1 MCYNPHMSGNILEE
15 KSFGKSLVKLIL
27 PMTLQNFMFALIPVS
42 DAVMLV
48 MLDQDSMSA
57 VSLASQVMFVFN
69 LFVYA
74 IMSGMSLFAAQYW
87 GKGDRKSMST
97 VLGYNLR
104 LMVPIS
110 LAFFVCA
117 FFFPEGT
124 MRVFT
129 NVPGIIG
136 YGTGYLKIA
145 AFAYISDGIA
155 QVLVTM
161 LKNTERVMQ
170 SMVIGICMVI
180 GNVCLNAVF
189 IYGLLGAPQ
198 MGARGAALATTI
210 SCTAGLVG
218 AIFTFIGKSPVKLSL
233 KDIFDVPMDF
243 RKDYSKYTTPLIAN
257 QLLWGIAFTLI
268 TVIIGHLTDDAI
280 AANAI
285 AAIAKDLVSC
295 FCYALAAGGAIL
307 VGNELGARR
316 LQRGKEYGGK
326 LTVLSIISGLGLG
339 LLLAALAPLITS
351 KVNLTP
357 EAAKLL
363 KYMLFMCSYYIM
375 GRSINSVV
383 IGGIF
388 PAGGDTVFG
397 MICDTITMWA
407 VILPAG
413 FIAAFV
419 LELPVIWVYFILNL
433 DEMIKL
439 PVVYIHYKKY
449 KWVRNIVNK
458 EPVST

>member
-1 MCYNPHMSGNILEE
+1 MCYNPHMPGSIMEE
-15 KSFGKSLVKLIL
+15 KSFGKSLIKLIL
-27 PMTLQNFMFALIPVS
+27 PMTLQNFLFALIPVS

-97 VLGYNLR
+97 VLGYNLK

-110 LAFFVCA
+110 IAFFVCA

-124 MRVFT
+124 MRIFT
-129 NVPGIIG
+129 NEPDIID
-136 YGTGYLKIA
+136 YGAGYLRIA
-145 AFAYISDGIA
+145 AFAYISDGVA

-161 LKNTERVMQ
+161 LKNTEKVMQ
-170 SMVIGICMVI
+170 SMVISVCMVI

-189 IYGLLGAPQ
+189 IYGLLGAPR

-210 SCTAGLVG
+210 SCTAGLFG
-218 AIFTFIGKSPVKLSL
+218 AVFTFIGKSPVKLRF
-233 KDIFDVPMDF
+233 KDITDVPMSF

-268 TVIIGHLTDDAI
+268 TVIIGHLGGDAV

-285 AAIAKDLVSC
+285 AAIAKDVVSC
-295 FCYALAAGGAIL
+295 FCYALSAGGAIL
-307 VGNELGARR
+307 VGNELGAGR
-316 LQRGKEYGGK
+316 LERGKEYGGK
-326 LTVLSIISGLGLG
+326 ITVLSIVSGLILG
-339 LLLAALAPLITS
+339 LILAALSPIISS

-357 EAAKLL
+357 EASRLL
-363 KYMLFMCSYYIM
+363 MYMLFMCSYYIM

-383 IGGIF
+383 IGGVF
-388 PAGGDTVFG
+388 PAGGDTFFG
-397 MICDTITMWA
+397 MVCDTITMWV

-413 FIAAFV
+413 FLAAFV
-419 LELPVIWVYFILNL
+419 FHLPVIWVYFILNL

-439 PVVYIHYKKY
+439 PVVYMHYKKY
-449 KWVRNIVNK
+449 KWVKNIVNK
-458 EPVST
+458 DVVSA